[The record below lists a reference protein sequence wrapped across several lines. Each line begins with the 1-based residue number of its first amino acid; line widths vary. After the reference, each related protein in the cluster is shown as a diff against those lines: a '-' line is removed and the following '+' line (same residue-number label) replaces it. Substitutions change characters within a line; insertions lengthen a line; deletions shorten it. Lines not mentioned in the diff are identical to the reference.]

1 MKAVFISSHKEIDNV
16 FTYLFKPQEPIEWQ
30 AGQYINYTL
39 DGIAPSQA
47 ERLFT
52 IASAPYEK
60 HLQVTTIAGPS
71 EFKQKL
77 RELKVGDEVEIDQLG
92 GDFVYQD
99 NGRDKLY
106 LAGGIGITPFRSI
119 VLDRAH
125 QKLPNNALLLY
136 AGRPGHRPFLD
147 EFEAIEKADKTFKK
161 IDYEDK
167 RLSADEIMSVVPD
180 TKDRTVYIAGPQ
192 PFVEGLG
199 QELADAGVPKKQIK
213 FDWFDGYHGL
223 E

>member
-1 MKAVFISSHKEIDNV
+1 MKAEFISSRQELDNV
-16 FTYLFKPQEPIEWQ
+16 YTYFFRPLSDLLWQ

-39 DGIAPSQA
+39 DGVPPSQS

-52 IASAPYEK
+52 IASAPFEN

-71 EFKQKL
+71 EFKQRL
-77 RELKVGDEVEIDQLG
+77 RGLVAGDTVEIDQLG
-92 GDFVYQD
+92 GDFVYQED
-99 NGRDKLY
+99 GRDKLY
-106 LAGGIGITPFRSI
+106 LAGGIGITPYRSI
-119 VLDRAH
+119 VLDRYH
-125 QKLPNNALLLY
+125 NQLSNNAVLLY

-147 EFEAIEKADKTFKK
+147 EFVAIEEADPTFIKL
-161 IDYEDK
+161 DYEDK
-167 RLSADEIMSVVPD
+167 RLNAVEILSAVPD

-199 QELADAGVPKKQIK
+199 QELVDVGVPKNQIK
-213 FDWFDGYHGL
+213 FDWFDGYHGI

>member
-1 MKAVFISSHKEIDNV
+1 MIVEFISSRQEVDNV
-16 FTYLFKPQEPIEWQ
+16 YTYLFKPLDPIDWQ

-52 IASAPYEK
+52 IASAPYEH

-77 RELKVGDEVEIDQLG
+77 RELKAGDKVEVDQLG
-92 GDFVYQD
+92 GDFVYQED
-99 NGRDKLY
+99 GRDKLY

-119 VLDRAH
+119 VLDRAR
-125 QKLPNNALLLY
+125 QNLPNNAVLLY
-136 AGRPGHRPFLD
+136 AGRPGHRLFLD
-147 EFEAIEKADKTFKK
+147 EFEAIAKVDVTFKK
-161 IDYEDK
+161 IDYEDM
-167 RLSADEIMSVVPD
+167 RLSVDEIVSAVPD
-180 TKDRTVYIAGPQ
+180 AKDRTIYIAGPQ

-199 QELADAGVPKKQIK
+199 QELADVGVPKSQIK